1 MGVVSPTM
9 SRGLHR
15 LLLLVGLLPSSRGAT
30 IFLVSHSPTND
41 LMQLLRNKLPE
52 GLRVI
57 NTTDASAAISTA
69 SENDAVLLLAD
80 GYPTKR
86 TVVPPNLTLAALA
99 RGFRAYVEVFSLPL
113 QITNCLDHSRLHSS
127 HRAVLLPTLSPNSDA
142 TVPSNCGEHARPS
155 SFLEAA
161 GCRDDIGT

>member
-1 MGVVSPTM
+1 M
-9 SRGLHR
+9 
-15 LLLLVGLLPSSRGAT
+15 GLLPSSRGAT

-41 LMQLLRNKLPE
+41 LVQLLRNKLPE

-99 RGFRAYVEVFSLPL
+99 RGFRAYVEVFS
-113 QITNCLDHSRLHSS
+113 
-127 HRAVLLPTLSPNSDA
+127 
-142 TVPSNCGEHARPS
+142 
-155 SFLEAA
+155 
-161 GCRDDIGT
+161 